1 MNSIRI
7 VTNTHEET
15 KQVAFNLSKALVEGD
30 VILLNGNLGAGKTT
44 FVKGLANGLGIKE
57 TIKSPTF
64 NIVKCYFAAKI
75 PFFHIDA
82 YRLEGERHDI
92 GLDEY
97 IEGEG
102 VCAIEWPKFIDYL
115 LPDDCISIDIK
126 GDGESPREI
135 IIQGNE
141 EQIKRIEKEVM

>member
-1 MNSIRI
+1 MRSIEI
-7 VTNTHEET
+7 VTKNYEET
-15 KQVAFNLSKALVEGD
+15 QQIAYKLSKTLTAGD
-30 VILLNGNLGAGKTT
+30 IILLNGNLGAGKTT
-44 FVKGLANGLGIKE
+44 FVKGLARGLEIKE

-64 NIVKCYFAAKI
+64 NIVKCYFNATI

-82 YRLEGERHDI
+82 YRLEGEKHDI

-102 VCAIEWPKFIDYL
+102 ICAIEWPNFIDYL
-115 LPDDCISIDIK
+115 LPDDCINIEIIGE
-126 GDGESPREI
+126 GDSFRKI

-141 EQIKRIEKEVM
+141 EQISRIEKGVM